1 MRPPRTNRLRAV
13 ILLIPIPLG
22 ACAPILTQDVRVAA
36 APEVIRSTARYE
48 TAYLLAPGDAIDI
61 SVDRM
66 PELSRAATVRSDGM
80 VTLPRSGDIA
90 IAGLTPMQ
98 AAAAIRARLLA
109 RVRNPQVTVAVTNPR
124 EPKIFVAGEVG
135 RPGALP
141 LRDAPTAAQA
151 LVQAGDAGRGAALSN
166 VALIRLD
173 PDGHLTAH
181 MLRSDARGHA
191 GLLLALQNVALRP
204 GDIVVVQESGG
215 ARFARMLQ
223 TWVNAPLGG
232 LTQLM
237 APYVQLRLLQEID
250 R

>member
-1 MRPPRTNRLRAV
+1 
-13 ILLIPIPLG
+13 
-22 ACAPILTQDVRVAA
+22 LTQGASIVA

-61 SVDRM
+61 SIDQM
-66 PELSRAATVRSDGM
+66 PELSRGATVRGDGM

-90 IAGLTPMQ
+90 VAGLTPMQ

-109 RVRNPQVTVAVTNPR
+109 RVRDPQVTVAVTNPR

-151 LVQAGDAGRGAALSN
+151 LVQAGDAGKGAALSN

-173 PDGHLTAH
+173 PDGHLAAH
-181 MLRSDARGHA
+181 LLRNDARGHA
-191 GLLLALQNVALRP
+191 GLLLSLQNVALRP
-204 GDIVVVQESGG
+204 GDILVVQESGG